1 MTDKP
6 NPVIVERVATQDFQ
20 RGVDAWMDACFTAEI
35 KADVQERCDRFVE
48 ESLEFVQAAG
58 YSAARAHALVDYT
71 FGRPPGEIN
80 QEVGG
85 VMVTLAA
92 MCNTL
97 RVDIGGAAET
107 ELARVWTKI
116 DKIREKQAAKPTGS
130 ALPIPQAAL
139 EAMPD
144 LYDCAMCDNPATCP
158 AEQCAFKTPRL
169 EAMPASLLMEC
180 VEWRSFESAPRDGS
194 RFLAFGGGL
203 EQVET
208 CQYNERVG
216 CWDVETATLDD
227 TDHEPQGYNRP
238 AMWMPMPI
246 AKLRDAQPKETVK

>member
-130 ALPIPQAAL
+130 SLPIPQAA
-139 EAMPD
+139 
-144 LYDCAMCDNPATCP
+144 
-158 AEQCAFKTPRL
+158 L